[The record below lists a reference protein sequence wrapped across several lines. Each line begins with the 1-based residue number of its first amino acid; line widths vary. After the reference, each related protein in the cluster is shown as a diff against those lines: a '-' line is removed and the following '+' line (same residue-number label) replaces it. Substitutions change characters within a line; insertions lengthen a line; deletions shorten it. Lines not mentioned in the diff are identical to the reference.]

1 MFRFLVIATLLM
13 APAFGQ
19 VKKRT
24 PDGQPNIQG
33 IWENS
38 TLTPLER
45 PRALA
50 DKAFF
55 TEQEAA
61 EYEKRQLAE
70 ISTDRRDGPP
80 EADVGRSYN
89 EAWRERGKLMLRTSL
104 IVDPPDGRIP
114 ALTAEGEKREAARR
128 AERRT
133 HGPAD
138 SWEDLNLAE
147 RCITR
152 GAPKI

>member
-1 MFRFLVIATLLM
+1 MFRWFLLALIVTTGLVAQT
-13 APAFGQ
+13 P
-19 VKKRT
+19 VKKAWAQKRT
-24 PDGQPNIQG
+24 PDGQPDIQG

-50 DKAFF
+50 GKEFF

-70 ISTDRRDGPP
+70 LSTDRRDGPP
-80 EADVGRSYN
+80 ETDVNRSYN

-114 ALTAEGEKREAARR
+114 PLTPEGEKREAARR
-128 AERRT
+128 AER
-133 HGPAD
+133 
-138 SWEDLNLAE
+138 
-147 RCITR
+147 
-152 GAPKI
+152 